1 MDAQH
6 YHSLTPRERGKL
18 RAAYV
23 ENQNGLCYHCKSP
36 LGDEPPP
43 KITKKP
49 INWRLFPRG
58 RGFLDYPIHLHHD
71 HKTGMTIGAV
81 HARCNAVLW
90 QYHGE

>member
-1 MDAQH
+1 MEPRH
-6 YHSLTPRERGKL
+6 YPSMSQSERVRV

-23 ENQNGLCYHCKSP
+23 VAQDSRCKHCGAA
-36 LGDEPPP
+36 LGGDPPES
-43 KITKKP
+43 ILSKP
-49 INWRLFPRG
+49 INWGLFPRG
-58 RGFLDYPIHLHHD
+58 RGFLSYPIHLHHN